1 MRKITPISIMKNSLK
16 VAALCVGLLL
26 LMSYSPTRANLGDDL
41 DREQVLLRLV
51 MQSLQTR
58 HYAAVKI
65 DDDFSKK
72 MYKIFIDQLDFNKR
86 FFTEEDLQTLKAY
99 ESQLDDEINNNRYQF
114 YNLAHQLLEKRILQ
128 TEQFCDEILSQPFD
142 FTVDETYQTNPEK
155 TKPAKDNAELKQ
167 QWRKYLKYYT
177 MTRLSNSL
185 DIQEQV
191 KKNPNDTS
199 SIRNKTI
206 ADLER
211 EARDNTSKDFK
222 EYFKRLKET
231 EKPEQLSTYINA
243 ITATFD
249 PHTNYYAP
257 RAKERFDEDF
267 SGRFEGIG
275 AQLQQE
281 RGGLIKVVEIIPGS
295 ASWRQGE
302 LRAGDYILAVAQGG
316 AEPVDVTT
324 MRLDNAVRLIKGKK
338 GTEVRLTVRKPDG
351 TVKIIP
357 IIRDVVIREEAY
369 VKSSIIKDKN
379 NKKLGYI
386 YLPGFYADFSNS
398 GGRNC
403 GEDMRKELEKLKAEG
418 VDGIVLDLRNNGGGS
433 LQDVVEMTGLFIE
446 KGPVVQVKAKS
457 GAPIVLEDTDPS
469 VVYGGPLVVMVNSF
483 SASASEILS
492 GAIQDYKRGIVIGSN
507 STFGKGTVQTIIDLD
522 RMLPA
527 TYNNI
532 KPLGSLMLTIQKFY
546 RVNGTTNQLKG
557 VIPDIILPD
566 NYSYL
571 KIGEKQELYPL
582 PPDEIAPLKYK
593 VLTDNEVKFA
603 KAKNNSKE
611 RIAKNTQFSLID
623 QTANRLKRMRDETEI
638 SLNLEKFRAQQ
649 AKDREETRKADANLR
664 FNSDLEFI
672 NAKADLP
679 EINLDSTRIRKNKE
693 WIGNLKKDI
702 YLHEA
707 LQVLR
712 DIM

>member
-86 FFTEEDLQTLKAY
+86 FFTEEDLQTLRAY

-142 FTVDETYQTNPEK
+142 FTVDETYQTDPEK

>member
-1 MRKITPISIMKNSLK
+1 MKNSLK

-86 FFTEEDLQTLKAY
+86 FFTEEDLQTLRAY

-142 FTVDETYQTNPEK
+142 FTVDETYQTDPEK

-418 VDGIVLDLRNNGGGS
+418 VEGIVLDLRNNGGGS

>member
-1 MRKITPISIMKNSLK
+1 MKNSLK

>member
-1 MRKITPISIMKNSLK
+1 MKTLTPGSIMKKSLK
-16 VAALCVGLLL
+16 IAALCAGLLL
-26 LMSYSPTRANLGDDL
+26 LMSYSPTSARLTDEL
-41 DREQVLLRLV
+41 SREQVLLRLV
-51 MQSLQTR
+51 MQSLQAR
-58 HYAAVKI
+58 HYAAVKV

-72 MYKIFIDQLDFNKR
+72 MFKIFIDQLDFNKR
-86 FFTEEDLQTLKAY
+86 FFTRQDLQTLAAF
-99 ESQLDDEINNNRYQF
+99 ETQLDDEINNGRYQF
-114 YNLAHQLLEKRILQ
+114 YNLAHQLLDKRIAQ
-128 TEQFCDEILSQPFD
+128 AEQFCDEILAQPFD
-142 FTVDETYQTNPEK
+142 FTVEETYQTDPEK
-155 TKPAKDNAELKQ
+155 TQPAQNDAELKE

-177 MTRLSNSL
+177 MVRLNNSL
-185 DIQEQV
+185 DLQEQV
-191 KKNPNDTS
+191 RKNSKDTS
-199 SIRNKTI
+199 SIRNKTL
-206 ADLER
+206 AELER
-211 EARDNTSKDFK
+211 DARDNTSKDFK
-222 EYFKRLKET
+222 EYFKRLREVD
-231 EKPEQLSTYINA
+231 KPEQLSTYINA

-295 ASWRQGE
+295 ASWRQGQ
-302 LRAGDYILAVAQGG
+302 LRAGDYILAVAQGDG
-316 AEPVDVTT
+316 EPVDVTT

-351 TVKIIP
+351 SIQVIP
-357 IIRDVVIREEAY
+357 IIRDVVIREEVY
-369 VKSSIIKDKN
+369 VKSVIINDKN
-379 NKKLGYI
+379 NRKLGYI

-418 VDGIVLDLRNNGGGS
+418 VEGIVLDLRNNGGGS

-446 KGPVVQVKAKS
+446 KGPVVQVRAKS

-469 VVYGGPLVVMVNSF
+469 IVYGGPLVLMVNSF

-492 GAIQDYKRGIVIGSN
+492 GAIQDYKRGVVVGSN
-507 STFGKGTVQTIIDLD
+507 STFGKGTVQTIMDLD

-546 RVNGTTNQLKG
+546 RINGTTNQLKG

-571 KIGEKQELYPL
+571 PIGEKQELYPL
-582 PPDEIAPLKYK
+582 PPDEIAPLKFK
-593 VLTDNEVKFA
+593 AFTENEAKFA
-603 KAKNNSKE
+603 KAKSNSKE
-611 RIAKNTQFSLID
+611 RIAKNPQFALID
-623 QTANRLKRMRDETEI
+623 QTAHRLKKMREETEV
-638 SLNLEKFRAQQ
+638 SLNLEKFRAKQ
-649 AKDREETRKADANLR
+649 AKDREEARKAEENLR
-664 FNSDLEFI
+664 FTSDLDFV

-693 WIGNLKKDI
+693 WINTLKKDV

>member
-142 FTVDETYQTNPEK
+142 FTVDETYQTDPEK

>member
-1 MRKITPISIMKNSLK
+1 MRKITPISIMKKSLK
-16 VAALCVGLLL
+16 VAALCAGLLL

-51 MQSLQTR
+51 MQSLQAR

-65 DDDFSKK
+65 DDDFSKR

-86 FFTEEDLQTLKAY
+86 FFTQEDLQTLTAY

-114 YNLAHQLLEKRILQ
+114 YNLAHQLLEKRIIQ
-128 TEQFCDEILSQPFD
+128 AEQFCDEILAQPFD
-142 FTVDETYQTNPEK
+142 FTANETYQTDPEK
-155 TKPAKDNAELKQ
+155 TKPAKDEADLKQ

-177 MTRLSNSL
+177 MTRLNNTL

-199 SIRNKTI
+199 SIRNKTL

-211 EARDNTSKDFK
+211 DARDNTSKDFK

-302 LRAGDYILAVAQGG
+302 LRAGDYILAVAQAE

-357 IIRDVVIREEAY
+357 ITRDVVIREEAY
-369 VKSSIIKDKN
+369 VKSSIINDKN

-492 GAIQDYKRGIVIGSN
+492 GAIQDYKRGVVIGSN
-507 STFGKGTVQTIIDLD
+507 STFGKGTVQTIMDLD

-527 TYNNI
+527 QFNSV

-557 VIPDIILPD
+557 VVPDITLPD

-582 PPDEIAPLKYK
+582 PPDEIASLKYK
-593 VLTDNEVKFA
+593 ALTDNEARFA
-603 KAKNNSKE
+603 KAKNSSKE
-611 RIAKNTQFSLID
+611 RVAKNAQFSLID
-623 QTANRLKRMRDETEI
+623 QTANRLKRLRDETEV

-649 AKDREETRKADANLR
+649 AKDREEARKADTNLR
-664 FNSDLEFI
+664 FTSDLDFI

-693 WIGNLKKDI
+693 WIGSLKKDI

>member
-1 MRKITPISIMKNSLK
+1 
-16 VAALCVGLLL
+16 
-26 LMSYSPTRANLGDDL
+26 
-41 DREQVLLRLV
+41 

-142 FTVDETYQTNPEK
+142 FTVDETYQTDPEK

>member
-1 MRKITPISIMKNSLK
+1 MKNSLK
-16 VAALCVGLLL
+16 IAVLCAGLLL
-26 LMSYSPTRANLGDDL
+26 LMSYSPTRANLAEDSE
-41 DREQVLLRLV
+41 REQVLLRLV
-51 MQSLQTR
+51 MQSLQAR

-65 DDDFSKK
+65 DDSFSKK

-86 FFTEEDLQTLKAY
+86 FFTQQDLQLLAAY
-99 ESQLDDEINNNRYQF
+99 ELQLDDEINNNRYHF
-114 YNLAHQLLEKRILQ
+114 YNLAHQLLNKRI
-128 TEQFCDEILSQPFD
+128 EQAERFCDEILAQPFD
-142 FTVDETYQTNPEK
+142 FTVQETYQTDPEK
-155 TKPAKDNAELKQ
+155 TKPAKDEAELKQ

-177 MTRLSNSL
+177 MVRLSNTL
-185 DIQEQV
+185 DVKEQAQ
-191 KKNPNDTS
+191 KNPNDTAA
-199 SIRNKTI
+199 IRNKTL
-206 ADLER
+206 AELEQ
-211 EARDNTSKDFK
+211 EARENTAKDFK

-231 EKPEQLSTYINA
+231 EKPEQISTYINA

-302 LRAGDYILAVAQGG
+302 LRAGDYILAVAQGNS
-316 AEPVDVTT
+316 EPVDVTT

-351 TVKIIP
+351 TIKVIP

-369 VKSSIIKDKN
+369 IKSVIVRNKN
-379 NKKLGYI
+379 NKKIGYI

-403 GEDMRKELEKLKAEG
+403 GEDMRKELQKLKAEG
-418 VDGIVLDLRNNGGGS
+418 VEGIVLDLRNNGGGS

-469 VVYGGPLVVMVNSF
+469 VVYSGPLVVMVNSF

-492 GAIQDYKRGIVIGSN
+492 GAIQDYKRGIIVGSN
-507 STFGKGTVQTIIDLD
+507 STFGKGTVQTIMDLD
-522 RMLPA
+522 RMLPP
-527 TYNNI
+527 TFNNI

-546 RVNGTTNQLKG
+546 RINGTTNQLKG
-557 VIPDIILPD
+557 VVPDIVLPD

-571 KIGEKQELYPL
+571 KVGEKQELYPL
-582 PPDEIAPLKYK
+582 PPDEIAPLNYK
-593 VLTDNEVKFA
+593 VYAENEARFA
-603 KAKNNSKE
+603 KAKQNSHA
-611 RIAKNTQFSLID
+611 RVAQNPQFALIE
-623 QTANRLKRMRDETEI
+623 QTASRLKRMREETEVT
-638 SLNLEKFRAQQ
+638 LHLEKYRAQQ
-649 AKDREETRKADANLR
+649 AKDREEAKKTDARLQ
-664 FNSDLEFI
+664 FTSELEFF

-693 WIGNLKKDI
+693 WINNLKKDL
-702 YLHEA
+702 YLNEA
-707 LQVLR
+707 LLVLR

>member
-1 MRKITPISIMKNSLK
+1 MKNSLK

-142 FTVDETYQTNPEK
+142 FTVDETYQTDPEK

>member
-1 MRKITPISIMKNSLK
+1 MRKITPISIMKKSLK
-16 VAALCVGLLL
+16 VAALCAGLLL
-26 LMSYSPTRANLGDDL
+26 LMSYSPTRINAGDDL

-51 MQSLQTR
+51 MQSLQAR

-86 FFTEEDLQTLKAY
+86 FFTQTDLQTLAAY
-99 ESQLDDEINNNRYQF
+99 ELQLDDEINNGRYQF
-114 YNLAHQLLEKRILQ
+114 YDLAHQLLNKRIAQ
-128 TEQFCDEILSQPFD
+128 AEQFCDEILAQPFD
-142 FTVDETYQTNPEK
+142 FTLNETYQTDPEK
-155 TKPAKDNAELKQ
+155 TKPAKDEADLKL
-167 QWRKYLKYYT
+167 QWQKYLKYYT
-177 MTRLSNSL
+177 MTRLSNTL
-185 DIQEQV
+185 DIQEQA

-199 SIRNKTI
+199 AIRNKSL
-206 ADLER
+206 AELER
-211 EARDNTSKDFK
+211 DARDNTSKDFK
-222 EYFKRLKET
+222 EYFKRLRET

-257 RAKERFDEDF
+257 KAKERFDEDF

-302 LRAGDYILAVAQGG
+302 LRAGDYILAVAQAGG
-316 AEPVDVTT
+316 EPVDVTT

-351 TVKIIP
+351 TVKVIP

-369 VKSSIIKDKN
+369 VKSSIISDKN
-379 NKKLGYI
+379 NRKMGYI

-418 VDGIVLDLRNNGGGS
+418 VEGIVLDLRNNGGGS
-433 LQDVVEMTGLFIE
+433 LQDVIEMTGLFIE

-507 STFGKGTVQTIIDLD
+507 STFGKGTVQTIMDLD

-527 TYNNI
+527 QFNSV

-593 VLTDNEVKFA
+593 ALIENEAKFA

-611 RIAKNTQFSLID
+611 RVAKNPQFSLIE
-623 QTANRLKRMRDETEI
+623 QTANRLKRLRDETEV

-649 AKDREETRKADANLR
+649 AKDREEARKADANLR

-693 WIGNLKKDI
+693 WIGTLKKDV
-702 YLHEA
+702 YLNEA

>member
-1 MRKITPISIMKNSLK
+1 MKNSLK

-86 FFTEEDLQTLKAY
+86 FFTEEDLQTLRAY

>member
-1 MRKITPISIMKNSLK
+1 MRRITPIGIMKKSLK
-16 VAALCVGLLL
+16 VAALCAGLVL
-26 LMSYSPTRANLGDDL
+26 LMSYSPNHAALTEET
-41 DREQVLLRLV
+41 DREQILLRLV
-51 MQSLQTR
+51 MQSLQAR
-58 HYAAVKI
+58 HYAAIKI
-65 DDDFSKK
+65 DDSFSKK

-86 FFTEEDLQTLKAY
+86 FFTQEDLQTLAAY
-99 ESQLDDEINNNRYQF
+99 ELQLDDEINNGRYQF
-114 YNLAHQLLEKRILQ
+114 YNLAHQLLNRRIEQAEK
-128 TEQFCDEILSQPFD
+128 FCDEILAQPFD
-142 FTVDETYQTNPEK
+142 FTVNETYQTDPEK
-155 TKPAKDNAELKQ
+155 TKFPKDEAELKE

-177 MTRLSNSL
+177 MVRLSNTL
-185 DIQEQV
+185 DIREQAL
-191 KKNPNDTS
+191 KNPKDTS
-199 SIRNKTI
+199 SVRNKTL
-206 ADLER
+206 AELEKDAR
-211 EARDNTSKDFK
+211 ENTSKDIK
-222 EYFKRLKET
+222 DYFKRLKEI
-231 EKPEQLSTYINA
+231 EKPEQLSTYINS

-302 LRAGDYILAVAQGG
+302 LRAGDYILAVAQGDG
-316 AEPVDVTT
+316 EPVDVTN

-351 TVKIIP
+351 TIKVIP
-357 IIRDVVIREEAY
+357 IIRDVVIREEVY
-369 VKSSIIKDKN
+369 VKSVIVRDKN

-403 GEDMRKELEKLKAEG
+403 SEDMRKELEKLKAEG
-418 VDGIVLDLRNNGGGS
+418 VEGIVLDLRNNGGGS
-433 LQDVVEMTGLFIE
+433 LQDVVQMTGLFIE

-492 GAIQDYKRGIVIGSN
+492 GAIQDYKRGIIIGSH
-507 STFGKGTVQTIIDLD
+507 STFGKGTVQTIMDLD
-522 RMLPA
+522 RMLPP
-527 TYNNI
+527 TFNNV

-546 RVNGTTNQLKG
+546 RINGTTNQLKG

-571 KIGEKQELYPL
+571 KVGEKQELYPL
-582 PPDEIAPLKYK
+582 PPDEIASLRYK
-593 VLTDNEVKFA
+593 VYTENEARFT

-611 RIAKNTQFSLID
+611 RVAKSAQFAIIE
-623 QTANRLKRMRDETEI
+623 QTANRLKRMREETEV
-638 SLNLEKFRAQQ
+638 SLNLEKYRARQ
-649 AKDREETRKADANLR
+649 AKEREESKKAEESLR
-664 FNSDLEFI
+664 FTSDLEFF

-693 WIGNLKKDI
+693 WINNLKKDI
-702 YLHEA
+702 YLNEA
-707 LQVLR
+707 LAVLR

>member
-1 MRKITPISIMKNSLK
+1 ML
-16 VAALCVGLLL
+16 
-26 LMSYSPTRANLGDDL
+26 
-41 DREQVLLRLV
+41 
-51 MQSLQTR
+51 
-58 HYAAVKI
+58 
-65 DDDFSKK
+65 
-72 MYKIFIDQLDFNKR
+72 NKR
-86 FFTEEDLQTLKAY
+86 IAQA
-99 ESQLDDEINNNRYQF
+99 
-114 YNLAHQLLEKRILQ
+114 
-128 TEQFCDEILSQPFD
+128 EQFCDEILAQPFD
-142 FTVDETYQTNPEK
+142 FTLNETYQTDPEK
-155 TKPAKDNAELKQ
+155 TKPAKDEADLKL
-167 QWRKYLKYYT
+167 QWQKYLKYYT
-177 MTRLSNSL
+177 MTRLSNTL
-185 DIQEQV
+185 DIQEQA

-199 SIRNKTI
+199 AIRNKSL
-206 ADLER
+206 AELER
-211 EARDNTSKDFK
+211 DARDNTSKDFK
-222 EYFKRLKET
+222 EYFKRLRET

-257 RAKERFDEDF
+257 KAKERFDEDF

-302 LRAGDYILAVAQGG
+302 LRAGDYILAVAQAGG
-316 AEPVDVTT
+316 EPVDVTT

-351 TVKIIP
+351 TVKVIP

-369 VKSSIIKDKN
+369 VKSSIISDKN
-379 NKKLGYI
+379 NRKMGYI

-418 VDGIVLDLRNNGGGS
+418 VEGIVLDLRNNGGGS
-433 LQDVVEMTGLFIE
+433 LQDVIEMTGLFIE

-507 STFGKGTVQTIIDLD
+507 STFGKGTVQTIMDLD

-527 TYNNI
+527 QFNSV

-593 VLTDNEVKFA
+593 ALIENEAKFA

-611 RIAKNTQFSLID
+611 RVAKNPQFSLIE
-623 QTANRLKRMRDETEI
+623 QTANRLKRLRDETEV

-649 AKDREETRKADANLR
+649 AKDREEARKADANLR

-693 WIGNLKKDI
+693 WIGTLKKDV
-702 YLHEA
+702 YLNEA

>member
-1 MRKITPISIMKNSLK
+1 MKNSLK

-86 FFTEEDLQTLKAY
+86 FFTEEDLQTLRAY

-142 FTVDETYQTNPEK
+142 FTVDETYQTDPEK

>member
-1 MRKITPISIMKNSLK
+1 MRGIMPISIMKKLLK
-16 VAALCVGLLL
+16 VATLCIGLLL
-26 LMSYSPTRANLGDDL
+26 LMSYSPTRAGLGDEL

-51 MQSLQTR
+51 MQSLQSR

-65 DDDFSKK
+65 DDGFSKK

-86 FFTEEDLQTLKAY
+86 FFTQEDLQKLSSY
-99 ESQLDDEINNNRYQF
+99 ELELDDEINNNRYQF
-114 YNLAHQLLEKRILQ
+114 YNLAHQLLGKRIMQ
-128 TEQFCDEILSQPFD
+128 AEQFCDEILAKPFD
-142 FTVDETYQTNPEK
+142 FTVDETYQTDPEK
-155 TKPAKDNAELKQ
+155 TQPAKDEADLKQ
-167 QWRKYLKYYT
+167 RWRKYLKYYT
-177 MTRLSNSL
+177 LTRLNNTL

-191 KKNPNDTS
+191 RKNPNDTS
-199 SIRNKTI
+199 SIRNKTL
-206 ADLER
+206 ADLEKDAR
-211 EARDNTSKDFK
+211 ENTSKDFK

-231 EKPEQLSTYINA
+231 EKPEQISTYINA

-302 LRAGDYILAVAQGG
+302 LRAGDYILAVAQGAG
-316 AEPVDVTT
+316 EPVDVTT

-351 TVKIIP
+351 SIKVIP

-369 VKSSIIKDKN
+369 VKSSIIRDKN
-379 NKKLGYI
+379 NKKFGYI
-386 YLPGFYADFSNS
+386 HLPGFYADFSNS

-418 VDGIVLDLRNNGGGS
+418 VEGIVLDLRNNGGGS

-446 KGPVVQVKAKS
+446 KGPIVQVKAKL

-492 GAIQDYKRGIVIGSN
+492 GAIQDYKRGLIVGSN
-507 STFGKGTVQTIIDLD
+507 STFGKGTVQTIMDLD

-527 TYNNI
+527 TFNNV

-582 PPDEIAPLKYK
+582 PPDEIASLKYK
-593 VLTDNEVKFA
+593 PFTDNEAKFNRA
-603 KAKNNSKE
+603 KSNSKE
-611 RIAKNTQFSLID
+611 RVARNMQFSLIE
-623 QTANRLKRMRDETEI
+623 QTANRLKRLREETEV
-638 SLNLEKFRAQQ
+638 SLNLEKFRARQ
-649 AKDREETRKADANLR
+649 AKDREETRKAEANLR
-664 FNSDLEFI
+664 FTSELDFFNP
-672 NAKADLP
+672 KADLP
-679 EINLDSTRIRKNKE
+679 EINLDSTRVRKNKE
-693 WIGNLKKDI
+693 WIANLKKDI